1 MAQKPAKLLNSKGNN
16 MTTKKLPAKKVT
28 PAEQIAK
35 LEMNNAIL
43 EQAIYMAYDD
53 YDEMFSVL
61 QYILKDLD
69 SENFSRYQVRN
80 ALKAVRSLMLHNQ
93 TMMMD
98 CAGLEY

>member
-1 MAQKPAKLLNSKGNN
+1 MLHRFFTSKQRGITMA
-16 MTTKKLPAKKVT
+16 TKKLPQKKVT
-28 PAEQIAK
+28 PSEQIAK

-43 EQAIYMAYDD
+43 EQALYMAYDD

-69 SENFSRYQVRN
+69 SESFSKYQVRN
-80 ALKAVRSLMLHNQ
+80 ALKAIRTLMIHNQ
-93 TMMMD
+93 SMMMD

>member
-1 MAQKPAKLLNSKGNN
+1 MTSTKKPAV
-16 MTTKKLPAKKVT
+16 KKLPAKKVT
-28 PAEQIAK
+28 PSEQIAK

-43 EQAIYMAYDD
+43 EQALYMAYDD

-69 SENFSRYQVRN
+69 SESFSKYQVRN
-80 ALKAVRSLMLHNQ
+80 SLKAIRTLMIHNQ

>member
-1 MAQKPAKLLNSKGNN
+1 MGINLQKRGIT

-28 PAEQIAK
+28 PSEQIAK

-43 EQAIYMAYDD
+43 EQALYMAYDD

-61 QYILKDLD
+61 RYILDDVDKPD
-69 SENFSRYQVRN
+69 FSKYQVRG
-80 ALKAVRSLMLHNQ
+80 ALKALRTLMMSNQ
-93 TMMMD
+93 SMMMD

>member
-1 MAQKPAKLLNSKGNN
+1 
-16 MTTKKLPAKKVT
+16 MTAKKLPAKKVT

-43 EQAIYMAYDD
+43 EQALYMAYDD

-61 QYILKDLD
+61 QYILKDLE
-69 SENFSRYQVRN
+69 SENFSKYQVRN

>member
-1 MAQKPAKLLNSKGNN
+1 
-16 MTTKKLPAKKVT
+16 MTTKKTAVKLPAKKVT

-61 QYILKDLD
+61 KYIIDDMDKKPIN
-69 SENFSRYQVRN
+69 EYQIRN
-80 ALKAVRSLMLHNQ
+80 ALKAVRTLMIHNQ
-93 TMMMD
+93 YTMMD

>member
-1 MAQKPAKLLNSKGNN
+1 

-28 PAEQIAK
+28 PSEQIAK

-43 EQAIYMAYDD
+43 EQALYMAYDD

-61 QYILKDLD
+61 RYILDDVDKPD
-69 SENFSRYQVRN
+69 FSKYQVRG
-80 ALKAVRSLMLHNQ
+80 ALKALRTLMMSNQ
-93 TMMMD
+93 SMMMD

>member
-1 MAQKPAKLLNSKGNN
+1 
-16 MTTKKLPAKKVT
+16 MTMTAKKLPAKKVT

-43 EQAIYMAYDD
+43 EQALYMAYDD

-61 QYILKDLD
+61 QYILKDLE
-69 SENFSRYQVRN
+69 SENFSKYQVRN

>member
-1 MAQKPAKLLNSKGNN
+1 

-43 EQAIYMAYDD
+43 EQALYMAYDD
-53 YDEMFSVL
+53 YDEIFSVL

-69 SENFSRYQVRN
+69 SPDFSRYQVRN
-80 ALKAVRSLMLHNQ
+80 ALKAVRSLMIHNQ
-93 TMMMD
+93 SSMMD
-98 CAGLEY
+98 CAGLDY

>member
-1 MAQKPAKLLNSKGNN
+1 M
-16 MTTKKLPAKKVT
+16 TKKTLPEKKVT

-53 YDEMFSVL
+53 YDEMFSAL
-61 QYILKDLD
+61 QYILKDL
-69 SENFSRYQVRN
+69 ETETFSKYQVRN
-80 ALKAVRSLMLHNQ
+80 ALKAIRTLMIHNQ
-93 TMMMD
+93 STMMD

>member
-1 MAQKPAKLLNSKGNN
+1 
-16 MTTKKLPAKKVT
+16 MTTKKLPAKKLT
-28 PAEQIAK
+28 TAEQIAK
-35 LEMNNAIL
+35 LEMNIAIL
-43 EQAIYMAYDD
+43 EQSLYMAYDD

-69 SENFSRYQVRN
+69 SDNFSKYQVRN

>member
-1 MAQKPAKLLNSKGNN
+1 
-16 MTTKKLPAKKVT
+16 MTTKKPAAKLPAKKVT

-43 EQAIYMAYDD
+43 EQSLYMAYDD

-61 QYILKDLD
+61 RYILDDVDKPD
-69 SENFSRYQVRN
+69 FSKYQVRG
-80 ALKAVRSLMLHNQ
+80 ALKALRTLMIANQ
-93 TMMMD
+93 SNMMD

>member
-1 MAQKPAKLLNSKGNN
+1 MTSTKKPAA
-16 MTTKKLPAKKVT
+16 KKLPAKKVT

-43 EQAIYMAYDD
+43 EQAIYMAYND

-61 QYILKDLD
+61 RYVIDDAEKKDH
-69 SENFSRYQVRN
+69 SIYQIRN
-80 ALKAVRSLMLHNQ
+80 ALKAIRTLMFANQ
-93 TMMMD
+93 TSMMD

>member
-1 MAQKPAKLLNSKGNN
+1 

-43 EQAIYMAYDD
+43 EQSLYMAYDD

-69 SENFSRYQVRN
+69 TENFSKYQVRN
-80 ALKAVRSLMLHNQ
+80 ALKAIRSLMIHNQ
-93 TMMMD
+93 YTMMD